1 MSDSIYRALQGLSR
15 RETILC
21 KQGGRLPKHIEIKLY
36 IGYLTLILAAILV
49 AFVWQISQLE
59 TYKYTSLILLLMGYF
74 GIVAHPAL
82 LFILKKDEIKS
93 HFKNPF
99 NLIYVNALNTQ
110 RFDQKYVDFLST
122 RNIHHLELVLLEIQ
136 AQKHLFEQKTALL
149 VGSIER
155 IGFAPGI
162 LALLISLDKLSE
174 IELDWVLS
182 IAYVIPIIYFFGAFS
197 RLLASKVSRHIS
209 ILEMAIQRKKAA
221 STTTD

>member
-21 KQGGRLPKHIEIKLY
+21 KQGSRLPKHLEFKLY
-36 IGYLTLILAAILV
+36 TFYL
-49 AFVWQISQLE
+49 
-59 TYKYTSLILLLMGYF
+59 SLILFAIIIAFIWQLTRLETFKVTSLVLLLSGYF
-74 GIVAHPAL
+74 GIIAHPAL
-82 LFILKKDEIKS
+82 LFIVRSKEISK

-99 NLIYVNALNTQ
+99 NIIYANAQETESIDKRYINYLATKRPEQ
-110 RFDQKYVDFLST
+110 
-122 RNIHHLELVLLEIQ
+122 LELVLLEVK
-136 AQKHLFEQKTALL
+136 AQKHIFEQKTALL

-182 IAYVIPIIYFFGAFS
+182 IAYIIPIIYFFGAFS
-197 RLLASKVSRHIS
+197 RLLASKVSRHIT
-209 ILEMAIQRKKAA
+209 ILELALSNQKAKVE
-221 STTTD
+221 S

>member
-21 KQGGRLPKHIEIKLY
+21 KQGSRLPKHLEFKLY
-36 IGYLTLILAAILV
+36 AFYLTLILIAIVV
-49 AFVWQISQLE
+49 AFVWQLTRLE
-59 TYKYTSLILLLMGYF
+59 TFKVTSLIFLLSGYF
-74 GIVAHPAL
+74 GIIAHPAL
-82 LFILKKDEIKS
+82 LFIVRSKEIS
-93 HFKNPF
+93 LQFKNPF
-99 NLIYVNALNTQ
+99 NLVYANAQETEKI
-110 RFDQKYVDFLST
+110 DKKYIDFLSKKSPEK
-122 RNIHHLELVLLEIQ
+122 LEIVLLEVK
-136 AQKHLFEQKTALL
+136 AQKHIFEQKTALL

-182 IAYVIPIIYFFGAFS
+182 IAYIIPIIYFFGAFS

-209 ILEMAIQRKKAA
+209 ILELAIANQKPH
-221 STTTD
+221 D

>member
-1 MSDSIYRALQGLSR
+1 MSDSIYRALKGLSR

-21 KQGGRLPKHIEIKLY
+21 KQGSRLPKHLEFKLY
-36 IGYLTLILAAILV
+36 AFYLSLILIAIVV
-49 AFVWQISQLE
+49 AFVWQLTRLE
-59 TYKYTSLILLLMGYF
+59 TFKVTSLIFLLTGYF
-74 GIVAHPAL
+74 GIIAHPAL
-82 LFILKKDEIKS
+82 LFIVRSKEIRL

-99 NLIYVNALNTQ
+99 NLVYSNAQETEKI
-110 RFDQKYVDFLST
+110 DKKYIDFLSKKSPEK
-122 RNIHHLELVLLEIQ
+122 LEVVLLEVK
-136 AQKHLFEQKTALL
+136 AQKHIFEQKTALL

-182 IAYVIPIIYFFGAFS
+182 IAYIIPIIYFFGAFS

-209 ILEMAIQRKKAA
+209 ILELAIANQKPH
-221 STTTD
+221 S

>member
-21 KQGGRLPKHIEIKLY
+21 KQGSRLPKHLEFKLY
-36 IGYLTLILAAILV
+36 TFYLSLILIAIVV
-49 AFVWQISQLE
+49 AFVWQLTRQE
-59 TYKYTSLILLLMGYF
+59 TFKMTSLIFLLSGYF
-74 GIVAHPAL
+74 GIIAHPAL
-82 LFILKKDEIKS
+82 LFIVRSKEIS
-93 HFKNPF
+93 LHFKNPF
-99 NLIYVNALNTQ
+99 NLVYSNAQETEKI
-110 RFDQKYVDFLST
+110 DKKYIDFLSKKSPEK
-122 RNIHHLELVLLEIQ
+122 LEIVLLEVK
-136 AQKHLFEQKTALL
+136 AQKHIFEQKTALL

-182 IAYVIPIIYFFGAFS
+182 IAYIIPIIYFFGAFS

-209 ILEMAIQRKKAA
+209 ILELAIANQK
-221 STTTD
+221 THN